1 LRTGCQREYLGPR
14 DRMYQDARENCIMRN
29 LKNVYSSSII
39 RGKNQER
46 LDGQGICY
54 AVEI

>member
-1 LRTGCQREYLGPR
+1 
-14 DRMYQDARENCIMRN
+14 MYQDARENCIMRN